1 MTGLD
6 DALKALWVE
15 TQECLH
21 PDCKYPTSLQDLN
34 GQYSG
39 NSHGRR
45 IKMQSLNNG
54 INAPQSPVMAPLI
67 KPGLRSTAE
76 APV

>member
-21 PDCKYPTSLQDLN
+21 PDCKYPTSLQDSEWAIL
-34 GQYSG
+34 
-39 NSHGRR
+39 
-45 IKMQSLNNG
+45 KEQSREKNQ
-54 INAPQSPVMAPLI
+54 NAES
-67 KPGLRSTAE
+67 
-76 APV
+76 